1 MASEHDLAAS
11 LMRRAEEDLA
21 AVQAMLEVEPIADAV
36 IGLHAQQAAER
47 ALKAVLAAEG
57 LDYPF
62 THDIDAL
69 AELCEAAG
77 TTLPAELDEA
87 DRLTPYAAAVRYDQ
101 APHGSVQRR
110 DAGRFAQAAVA
121 WAKQF
126 IDGDGSS
133 EEAS

>member
-1 MASEHDLAAS
+1 MASERDLAAS
-11 LMRRAEEDLA
+11 LMHRAEEDLA

-57 LDYPF
+57 VDYPF

-121 WAKQF
+121 FAKQV
-126 IDGDGSS
+126 IDGEMNPG
-133 EEAS
+133 EAS